1 MFYPKRAFIRRSTG
15 TEDEKARDPRSP
27 FARDRDR
34 LLYSSAFRSLAGKS
48 QVVAST
54 ELGPFHTRLT
64 HSLKVAQLGRRLA
77 EEIRE
82 LTAADATEE
91 ESDSLWDVR
100 APDPDLIEFACLAHD
115 LGHPPFGHA
124 GEAALHHVVDALV
137 ADAIRSSPK
146 SLKETL
152 TKRDIKEIKRCL
164 GGFEGNPQSFRI
176 LTRLSHKATPKTGST
191 GTVDNNYLGLDLT
204 AASVDAVSKYPWG
217 RESLGD
223 KKWGAYGSCDDET
236 SDLGTLKQAREGLGY
251 DDPVIGRRAKKSFEC
266 ELMEWCD
273 DVTYAVHDVEDFHMI
288 GMIPLE
294 GIFTDKRMYDA
305 TLSDGARAARKAQP
319 PADGEPVGV
328 ADTLEWVDFRSYV
341 IEKWQMKGNTD
352 YYGQQRPTEE
362 TYLDGLRFDL
372 IWHGEMTGLDSKPGS
387 ILALR
392 MSLRR
397 SSNLITWFTSNGV
410 SCRRGDKPLLNLGK
424 LKITECG
431 KIECIEER
439 CKGADCVGAERRLRH
454 ECDML
459 KELIRKY
466 VIDLP
471 NMNTQQAGQGRI
483 IRDLVKIYSDV
494 RNKKLLPRH
503 YDELIKRGAGYAHI
517 GKLDRSEKP
526 RKKLIR
532 KLIRIRVA
540 ADYVSSFTEPQA
552 VALHRRLT
560 GIELGGFRDVV

>member
-1 MFYPKRAFIRRSTG
+1 MFYPDRAFVRRSSG
-15 TEDEKARDPRSP
+15 APDAKTEDPRTP

-82 LTAADATEE
+82 QHSVDATGATP
-91 ESDSLWDVR
+91 DALWDVE
-100 APDPDLIEFACLAHD
+100 APDPDLVEFACLAHD

-124 GEAALHHVVDALV
+124 GESALHQVVDDLV
-137 ADAIRSSPK
+137 AEAVKSSPK
-146 SLKETL
+146 SLQKNL
-152 TKRDIKEIKRCL
+152 TKGDIQAIKRCL

-176 LTRLSHKATPKTGST
+176 LTRLSHKATPKDGT
-191 GTVDNNYLGLDLT
+191 GTVDDNYLGLDLA
-204 AASVDAVSKYPWG
+204 AASIDAVSKYPWG
-217 RESLGD
+217 RESID
-223 KKWGAYGSCDDET
+223 CKKWGAYGSCDDD
-236 SDLGTLKQAREGLGY
+236 SDLGTLKKTREILGY
-251 DDPVIGRRAKKSFEC
+251 GDPIIGSEAEKSFEC

-294 GIFTDKRMYDA
+294 RIFKHDRLYEA
-305 TLSDGARAARKAQP
+305 VLSDQAREMRAEPP
-319 PADGEPVGV
+319 PADGQQVNVTE
-328 ADTLEWVDFRSYV
+328 TFEWLNFRSYLQK
-341 IEKWQMKGNTD
+341 KWQKDGNTD
-352 YYGQQRPTEE
+352 FYGEQRPIDDK
-362 TYLDGLRFDL
+362 YLDDLRFDL
-372 IWHGEMTGLDSKPGS
+372 IRHGGMMGLDSEPGS
-387 ILALR
+387 IQALR

-397 SSNLITWFTSNGV
+397 SSNLIEWFTSNGV
-410 SCRRGDKPLLNLGK
+410 NCRKGDNPLLNLGK
-424 LKITECG
+424 LKIADCDR
-431 KIECIEER
+431 IEGIKHPCTGDD
-439 CKGADCVGAERRLRH
+439 CLGADRQLRH

-459 KELIRKY
+459 KELIWKY

-471 NMNTQQAGQGRI
+471 NMNTQQAGQGKI
-483 IRDLVKIYSDV
+483 IKDLVQIYANV
-494 RNKKLLPRH
+494 QNKKLLPLH
-503 YDELIKRGAGYAHI
+503 YTELIKRGAGYTHV
-517 GKLDRSEKP
+517 GKLDRSDKP
-526 RKKLIR
+526 MKKLIK

-560 GIELGGFRDVV
+560 GIELGGFRDFI